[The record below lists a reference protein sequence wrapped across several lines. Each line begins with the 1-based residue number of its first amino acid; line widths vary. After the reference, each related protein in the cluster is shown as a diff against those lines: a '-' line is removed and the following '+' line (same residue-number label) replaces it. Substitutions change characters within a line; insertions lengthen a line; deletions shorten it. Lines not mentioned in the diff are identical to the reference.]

1 MSRTTTMLS
10 RRYLPLVFGW
20 CRPFHSLTMLR
31 DVLGVVRVC
40 VGQLTRDCVGG
51 KAKTLFLVNLS
62 PCSRDEDEALRTLKF
77 VHKLK
82 VGWPSFTVAHRSRFV
97 HCVALAV
104 PAKLGFRPPT
114 KEVGQTRPVG

>member
-10 RRYLPLVFGW
+10 RRYLPRVCSTSATCPLADHAAGRV
-20 CRPFHSLTMLR
+20 
-31 DVLGVVRVC
+31 GVVRAC

-114 KEVGQTRPVG
+114 KEVRQTRPVG